1 MSKHSFRYANIGIA
15 VATAIIWGGVIFF
28 KNSEAAVQAVGL
40 IGFFSAFVVYHV
52 LDERACRREGV
63 STTGENRSQ

>member
-15 VATAIIWGGVIFF
+15 VAVAIIAAGAVFF
-28 KNSEAAVQAVGL
+28 RHSEAVLQGVSL

-63 STTGENRSQ
+63 STREKRSQ